1 MPDYGKPEYWDERY
15 AAEETEKDS
24 AFADPFDWLFSYSDV
39 GMIIEHLLPKKDIDA
54 LLIGCGNA
62 PFSIDV
68 SDIFVLENTIRY
80 QVIYPVLHRNPP
92 PVDVQ

>member
-1 MPDYGKPEYWDERY
+1 MPDYGKAEYWDERY

-24 AFADPFDWLFSYSDV
+24 AFAEPFDWLFSYLDV
-39 GMIIEHLLPKKDIDA
+39 DKIIKHLLPKKDIDA

-68 SDIFVLENTIRY
+68 SDIYVMS
-80 QVIYPVLHRNPP
+80 
-92 PVDVQ
+92 